1 MALCPPLAQSR
12 HRLVHRT
19 CLLLT
24 QSGHR
29 APRLV
34 ASTSASYTFR
44 CSVGFGGRSMNFR
57 AIGALGVSFGLALC
71 GGLISRAE
79 AVPVSYVFSSDASVL
94 FSDGHLETISGA
106 FTIDLFASTLVGV
119 PIILD
124 GPEPEKDLYDHFS
137 FSGSNS
143 ITATGSEQLV
153 IIFSG
158 PLDGNARSLAEV
170 SYLDFATPPQIHS
183 VQLTGTVEPTPLP
196 AALPLF
202 ATGTRCVGPARVEK
216 EAEAAGFP
224 LQWSEILQ
232 RRVSQWL
239 GRCLVFS

>member
-1 MALCPPLAQSR
+1 
-12 HRLVHRT
+12 
-19 CLLLT
+19 
-24 QSGHR
+24 
-29 APRLV
+29 
-34 ASTSASYTFR
+34 
-44 CSVGFGGRSMNFR
+44 MNFR

-106 FTIDLFASTLVGV
+106 FTIDQFASTLVGDV

-158 PLDGNARSLAEV
+158 PLDGHARSLAEV
-170 SYLDFATPPQIHS
+170 SYLDFADPPQIHS
-183 VQLTGTVEPTPLP
+183 VQLTGRVEPTPLP

-202 ATGTRCVGPARVEK
+202 ATGLGALGLLGWRRK
-216 EAEAAGFP
+216 RKAAA
-224 LQWSEILQ
+224 
-232 RRVSQWL
+232 VA
-239 GRCLVFS
+239 